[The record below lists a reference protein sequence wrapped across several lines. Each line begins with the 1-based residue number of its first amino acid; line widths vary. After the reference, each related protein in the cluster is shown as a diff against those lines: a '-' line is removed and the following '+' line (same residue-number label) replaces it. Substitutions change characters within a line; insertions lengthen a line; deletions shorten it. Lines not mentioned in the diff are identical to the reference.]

1 MSEIIIAGV
10 LRAGAYSPNH
20 VGNDAAIFHAVADQ
34 LRRRGCLVNIYTEEQ
49 FCQQEISE
57 DIVLDMCRTPQALA
71 KLQAL
76 EDQGRLVIN
85 SGYGIENCIRE
96 PMTRLL
102 MGAGIP
108 HPRSLIVDTNEEVA
122 TRIREEGY
130 EAAWVKRGESH
141 TQHREDISYCRHA
154 EEVQETLHE
163 YCLRGIRRAVINEH
177 LVGDLVKFYGIRG
190 SRFFYWF
197 NPYMG
202 PENRHI
208 SGDVTGHTYHIPFS
222 AEELHALAEKAAD
235 VIGITIYGGDCII
248 GSGGT
253 ISIIDFNDWPSFAPV
268 RREGSTAIAK
278 EVLTLIKQHRKRHTI

>member
-1 MSEIIIAGV
+1 MSEIVIAGV

-34 LRRRGCLVNIYTEEQ
+34 LRRRGCLINIYTEEQ
-49 FCQQEISE
+49 FCNQEITE

-76 EDQGRLVIN
+76 EDQGRLIIN

-122 TRIREEGY
+122 TRIHDEGY
-130 EAAWVKRGESH
+130 KAAWVKRGESH

-154 EEVQETLHE
+154 QEVQETLHE
-163 YCLRGIRRAVINEH
+163 YCMRGIRRAVINEH
-177 LVGDLVKFYGIRG
+177 LEGDLVKFYGVAG
-190 SRFFYWF
+190 SPFFYWF

-208 SGDVTGHTYHIPFS
+208 SADVQGHTDNFPFS
-222 AEELHALAEKAAD
+222 AEQLHALAEKAAK

-248 GSGGT
+248 AHDST
-253 ISIIDFNDWPSFAPV
+253 IRIIDFNDWPSFAPV

-278 EVLTLIKQHRKRHTI
+278 EVLSLIKQHRKRRL

>member
-1 MSEIIIAGV
+1 MSETVIAGV

-20 VGNDAAIFHAVADQ
+20 VGNDAAIFHAVADK
-34 LRRRGCLVNIYTEEQ
+34 LRRRGCQINIYTEEQ
-49 FCQQEISE
+49 FCSRDITEE
-57 DIVLDMCRTPQALA
+57 IVLDMCRTPRAIA

-102 MGAGIP
+102 IGAGIP
-108 HPRSLIVDTNEEVA
+108 HPRSLIVDTNQDVISL
-122 TRIREEGY
+122 IRQAGY
-130 EAAWVKRGESH
+130 KSAWVKRGESH

-163 YCLRGIRRAVINEH
+163 YYMRDIRRAVINEH
-177 LVGDLVKFYGIRG
+177 LEGDLVKFYGIAG

-208 SGDVTGHTYHIPFS
+208 SADVKGHTQHIPFD
-222 AEELHALAEKAAD
+222 AEQLHTLAEKAAG

-248 GSGGT
+248 AADGS
-253 ISIIDFNDWPSFAPV
+253 IRIIDFNDWPSFAPI
-268 RREGSTAIAK
+268 RREGATAITK
-278 EVLTLIKQHRKRHTI
+278 EVLTLIKQHRKRTEI